1 MRRAIALAAAAGIV
15 VSVGV
20 IPSSQVLAA
29 GTSSTF
35 HASKKVSRIH
45 WDGDKNVVVDKRTVS
60 VTVSQTQSLRDRQEV
75 NVTWQGAH
83 PTGGLVTDHNSA
95 AAAAQEY
102 PVVVMQCRGV
112 DSSSA
117 PVAKRVSPQTCW
129 TQTPAER
136 FDYSQSGFI
145 YPSYRMD
152 RYATTDQRA
161 ISVNE
166 PDPLPPGCPAGLA
179 ADHWVP
185 FRAANGVVYPGG
197 VRGCAGMAPEAA
209 NAADSLQPGN
219 TTYGVADLQGDGS
232 TKFVIQTA
240 QTNASLGCSET
251 VACTL
256 EIIPIE
262 GISCDSAGDA
272 PGANLGMP
280 VADRPDPTLIP
291 TVYQQC
297 AQTGAFAA
305 GEYNLG
311 GSDPQ
316 FPVTGEFWW
325 AASNWRDRISVPL
338 SFAPSDSVCNIV
350 SNESSLYVY
359 GSEALAQATQQ
370 WSPHFCLGSKLFV
383 LRHVQT
389 SETQAKNLLNVGNVE
404 AAVQAAPPDT
414 PFLTPTVQAPVAASG
429 FAIAF
434 SADDMH
440 GNPLPA
446 MKLDA
451 RLLAKLLTESYRTC
465 ATCLD
470 FTSPDAVRSGFSKLA
485 NNPIDITRDPEF
497 QALNPNVPPA
507 LYEQSAATLAVM
519 SSDSDV
525 MWALTSYIN
534 ADPEARA
541 WLNGTPDSWGMVVNP
556 AYKHIALPVTDWPL
570 LDTHIG
576 IFAPGSNTCLQSDPV
591 PWLPLVA
598 SPVSNPAMIA
608 LDLQFDI
615 ANSQTNCVNNGQI
628 NQKLAAVGRE
638 QPGIRFL
645 VGLVSLAD
653 ARRYALNVARLQT
666 TGVAPSDNRFTSGAG
681 RTFVAPTNSSI
692 AAAAKTFVPSK
703 TSQSWLVPYRT
714 LSRSAADAQAY
725 PGTFLI
731 SVDIP
736 TTGLPKSD
744 ARGYAELLRFTSTQG
759 QQPGLNSGQLPPG
772 YLPLTARNGL
782 GAEADYALRAAD
794 AVEAQQGRQW
804 PLITPRRPPPSSSAP
819 PSRSTPTPVPTS
831 SHPLTH
837 SGTPGAGVPPVG
849 APATSPAGVV
859 APAAGSTATPS
870 SSPSASSQTRPAS
883 GTGVASTA
891 AVAQVAY
898 ATRGANSGPLGF
910 VFPVLALL
918 GLMTLLLA
926 GWLSGVGRR

>member
-1 MRRAIALAAAAGIV
+1 MRRTAAVAATAGIV
-15 VSVGV
+15 AAIGV
-20 IPSSQVLAA
+20 IPSTAVLAA
-29 GTSSTF
+29 GTSPTF
-35 HASKKVSRIH
+35 HATKQVSRVH
-45 WDGDKNVVVDKRTVS
+45 WEGDRNVAVDRRTVS
-60 VTVSQTQSLRDRQEV
+60 VTVSQTTSLRDRQEV
-75 NVTWQGAH
+75 NVTWRGAH

-95 AAAAQEY
+95 AAALQEY

-117 PVAKRVSPQTCW
+117 PAAKRVAPQTCW

-136 FDYSQSGFI
+136 FAYSPSGFI

-161 ISVNE
+161 MSVNA
-166 PDPLPPGCPAGLA
+166 PNPLPAGCPDGLA
-179 ADHWVP
+179 ADHWIP
-185 FRAANGVVYPGG
+185 FDAANGVVYPGG

-219 TTYGVADLQGDGS
+219 TTYGVADAHGNGS

-240 QTNASLGCSET
+240 QTNASLGCSAT

-262 GISCDSAGDA
+262 GISCDPAGDA
-272 PGANLGMP
+272 PGAKLGMA
-280 VADRPDPTLIP
+280 VADRPDPTLVS
-291 TVYQQC
+291 TVSDQC
-297 AQTGAFAA
+297 TRTGAFAP

-325 AASNWRDRISVPL
+325 AASNWRNRISVPL
-338 SFAPSDSVCNIV
+338 SFAPSDSVCSIV
-350 SNESSLYVY
+350 SNEQSLYVY

-404 AAVQAAPPDT
+404 AAAQAAPPTT
-414 PFLTPTVQAPVAASG
+414 PFVAPTVQAPVAASG
-429 FAIAF
+429 FGIAF
-434 SADDMH
+434 SADDNK

-446 MKLDA
+446 MNLDA
-451 RLLAKLLTESYRTC
+451 RLLAKLLTESYRSC

-470 FTSPDAVRSGFSKLA
+470 FTSPESVKSGFAKLA

-497 QALNPNVPPA
+497 HALNPDVPPT
-507 LYEQSAATLAVM
+507 LYEESAATLAVM

-525 MWALTSYIN
+525 MWALTSYLN

-541 WLNGTPDSWGMVVNP
+541 WLNGKPDPWGMVVNP
-556 AYKHIALPVTDWPL
+556 AYAHISLPVANWPL
-570 LDTHIG
+570 LDTHVAN
-576 IFAPGSNTCLQSDPV
+576 FAPGSNSCLQDNPV

-598 SPVSNPAMIA
+598 SPVSNPATIA
-608 LDLQFDI
+608 LDMQFDI

-628 NQKLAAVGRE
+628 NQKLAAVGRQ

-653 ARRYALNVARLQT
+653 ARRYALTVARLQT
-666 TGVAPSDNRFTSGAG
+666 TGIAPSDNQFTTGAG
-681 RTFVAPTNSSI
+681 RTFVGPTDASM
-692 AAAAKTFVPSK
+692 AATARSFVASK
-703 TSQSWLVPYRT
+703 TAQSWVVPY
-714 LSRSAADAQAY
+714 AALAGSTAYAKAY

-731 SVDIP
+731 SVDVR
-736 TTGLPKSD
+736 TSGLPKSD
-744 ARGYAELLRFTSTQG
+744 AQAYAQLLRFTSTKG
-759 QQPGLNSGQLPPG
+759 QTPGLNSGLLPPG

-794 AVEAQQGRQW
+794 AIEAQNGQQW
-804 PLITPRRPPPSSSAP
+804 PLRAPRRP
-819 PSRSTPTPVPTS
+819 STPTGSPVPS
-831 SHPLTH
+831 RPAPSHPT
-837 SGTPGAGVPPVG
+837 GQGGPAGGGLVVPPAG
-849 APATSPAGVV
+849 PGGGVV
-859 APAAGSTATPS
+859 PPAAGPTATPS
-870 SSPSASSQTRPAS
+870 SAPAPAPSSSPVA
-883 GTGVASTA
+883 GTGSSTA
-891 AVAQVAY
+891 AVAPVAY
-898 ATRGANSGPLGF
+898 ATQGASTGPLGYAL
-910 VFPVLALL
+910 PVLALV
-918 GLMTLLLA
+918 GLMTLLVA
-926 GWLSGVGRR
+926 GWISGVGRR